1 MLNIEGLCLGCMN
14 DNGGEKYCPVCGF
27 NNSTANPDNALPLK
41 FIVNSRYIMG
51 KVISA
56 NGEGI
61 TYIAWDTAQNTA
73 VNIREYFPVGF
84 AGRNPDRTV
93 AMSAGNE
100 YTFNDGLLQ
109 FLDINKK
116 IMRAELAALIPVT
129 EIFEENGTAYVVS
142 KHILGITL
150 AEFLNKNGG
159 TLKWEQ
165 ARALFLPLID
175 TLSGMSEM
183 GIVHGGISP
192 ETILV
197 GRDGKLRIT
206 GYSISKLRIA
216 TSNFASELYE
226 GFAAAEQYGI
236 VSEPMGP
243 ATDVYGLSATLFN
256 VLIGIT
262 PPASKQRIQNDA
274 MSISAKFAEE
284 LPRHVLSSIAN
295 GLQVYPKNRT
305 KNLDAFRNELVYG
318 EVDVAP
324 KVVKTDGAEVSKKS
338 GNKSA
343 GKYILISAICT
354 AVVCLAIAAF
364 LVFGPFKEYIFPEEE
379 SKSTSQTE
387 DENKAPEIDK
397 IGDVDEDADTAPKYP
412 VPNCVG
418 RHYYEIMEDE
428 TFAMF
433 NFVIDH
439 QVFSDTVPEGGV
451 ISQDI
456 KSGEEAER
464 DTTIKLVIS
473 AGPKTVSMPS
483 LMGVPQLEAE
493 KILLQLGFV
502 YANIEIDTTTMIN
515 PAMDPGVVI
524 KQSIDGGDKVSRFSK
539 IKIYING
546 YVEEEPET
554 TSEDTQTVQ

>member
-1 MLNIEGLCLGCMN
+1 MLNIERLCLGCMN

-61 TYIAWDTAQNTA
+61 SYMAWDTVENTA
-73 VNIREYFPVGF
+73 VTIREYFPIGF

-93 AMSAGNE
+93 AMAAGSEYAFNE
-100 YTFNDGLLQ
+100 GLLQ
-109 FLDINKK
+109 FIELNKK
-116 IMRAELAALIPVT
+116 IMLAELAALIPIT
-129 EIFEENGTAYVVS
+129 EIFEENGTAYTVS

-175 TLSGMSEM
+175 TLSSMSEM

-206 GYSISKLRIA
+206 GYSVAKLRIA
-216 TSNFASELYE
+216 TGDFVSEIFD

-236 VSEPMGP
+236 ISESMGP

-256 VLIGIT
+256 VLIGVI
-262 PPASKQRIQNDA
+262 PAASSQRIHNDA
-274 MSISAKFAEE
+274 MSIPAKFAEE

-318 EVDVAP
+318 EVDATP
-324 KVVKTDGAEVSKKS
+324 KVVKAAVGEANGQKGAKK
-338 GNKSA
+338 NT

-354 AVVCLAIAAF
+354 AVICLAIGAF
-364 LVFGPFKEYIFPEEE
+364 LVFGPFKEYIFPEEDT
-379 SKSTSQTE
+379 KSSSQTE
-387 DENKAPEIDK
+387 DKNEPPQLEE

-412 VPNCVG
+412 VPNCIG
-418 RHYYEIMEDE
+418 RQYYEISEDE
-428 TFAMF
+428 SFKMF
-433 NFVIDH
+433 EFVIDH
-439 QVFSDTVPEGGV
+439 QVFSDTVPEGAI

-456 KSGEEAER
+456 SSGEEVKR
-464 DTTIKLVIS
+464 GSIIKIVVS
-473 AGPKTVSMPS
+473 AGPKRISIPD
-483 LMGVPQLEAE
+483 LMGLSQLEAE
-493 KILLQLGFV
+493 NLLMRLGFV
-502 YANIEIDTTTMIN
+502 YSNIEVDTTTMID
-515 PAMDPGVVI
+515 PSKDPGTVI
-524 KQSIDGGDKVSRFSK
+524 KQSLSSGERVSRYSK

-546 YVEEEPET
+546 YVEEEPDDIP
-554 TSEDTQTVQ
+554 EDGIY

>member
-1 MLNIEGLCLGCMN
+1 MLNIERLCLGCMN
-14 DNGGEKYCPVCGF
+14 DNGGEKYCSVCGF
-27 NNSTANPDNALPLK
+27 NNSSANPDNALPLK

-51 KVISA
+51 KVVSA
-56 NGEGI
+56 NAEGI
-61 TYIAWDTAQNTA
+61 TYIAWDTAENTA

-93 AMSAGNE
+93 AMAQGSAYAFNE
-100 YTFNDGLLQ
+100 GLLQ
-109 FLDINKK
+109 FVEVNKK
-116 IMRAELAALIPVT
+116 IMHAELAALIPVT

-175 TLSGMSEM
+175 TLISMSEM

-206 GYSISKLRIA
+206 GYSIQKLRIA
-216 TSNFASELYE
+216 TGNFGSELFD
-226 GFAAAEQYGI
+226 GFAAAEQYGLI
-236 VSEPMGP
+236 SEPMGP

-262 PPASKQRIQNDA
+262 PPVSSQRIHNDA
-274 MSISAKFAEE
+274 MSIPAKFAEE

-324 KVVKTDGAEVSKKS
+324 KVVKTAGGQVNEKK
-338 GNKSA
+338 GENKNT

-354 AVVCLAIAAF
+354 AVVCLAVAAF
-364 LVFGPFKEYIFPEEE
+364 LIFGPFKEYFFPEEDTT
-379 SKSTSQTE
+379 STSQTE
-387 DENKAPEIDK
+387 DKNKAPEIDE
-397 IGDVDEDADTAPKYP
+397 IGEVDEDADTAPKYP
-412 VPNCVG
+412 VPNCIG
-418 RHYYEIMEDE
+418 RQYHEILEDE
-428 TFAMF
+428 SYKIFE
-433 NFVIDH
+433 FVIDY
-439 QVFSDTVPEGGV
+439 QTFSDTVPEGA
-451 ISQDI
+451 IMSQDI
-456 KSGEEAER
+456 SSGEEVKR
-464 DTTIKLVIS
+464 GTVITVVVS
-473 AGPKTVSMPS
+473 AGPKTVTMPNLLGLS
-483 LMGVPQLEAE
+483 QLEAE
-493 KILLQLGFV
+493 NLLMQNGFV
-502 YANIEIDTTTMIN
+502 YGNIEVDTTTMI
-515 PAMDPGVVI
+515 DPSEEPGAVI
-524 KQSIDGGDKVSRFSK
+524 KQSISGGSKVSRFSK
-539 IKIYING
+539 IKIFING
-546 YVEEEPET
+546 YVEEDTST
-554 TSEDTQTVQ
+554 TPDDIY